1 MAAVK
6 HQLHEQMSDFH
17 ETALQR
23 YEEEQDQ
30 LYREE
35 KEREENPEYWHT
47 VKTKNWEDY
56 AFTEEDALE
65 LIKEAKKEGLE
76 YEYKKE
82 IRE

>member
-17 ETALQR
+17 ETALLR

-47 VKTKNWEDY
+47 VKTKDWEDH
-56 AFTEEDALE
+56 ASTKEEALE
-65 LIKEAKKEGLE
+65 LIKDAKKAGLE
-76 YEYKKE
+76 YEYTKTPKE
-82 IRE
+82 

>member
-35 KEREENPEYWHT
+35 KEREENPEY
-47 VKTKNWEDY
+47 
-56 AFTEEDALE
+56 
-65 LIKEAKKEGLE
+65 
-76 YEYKKE
+76 
-82 IRE
+82 